1 MVVTQAIMKPPGRA
15 AEILFSKV
23 RKSLSSYNSSQEVY
37 LFENL
42 GCDLEGLVQRF
53 PRTHQVVD
61 ET

>member
-1 MVVTQAIMKPPGRA
+1 MKPPGRA